1 MFGLWDLS
9 EEQKN
14 NFFNIKDYI
23 IALLFEIIMLFGYML
38 FGPMIIYLLIK
49 TNVNMKYSIVNYIFL
64 LMILCGSLINNLKKS
79 TQKTIKV
86 INDYT
91 EHVMF
96 PIEHNPAIIEID
108 EKQRIAVRWTRSK
121 LILFISCILIGGVI
135 IVTLYILKDKR
146 EFQIFC
152 FLMMVLLIIVDSIM
166 AKRKSKAC
174 VKQEIVIEGYILESV
189 KNEIFEMCNKI
200 NISSIQ
206 FKMWNNQNPNAN
218 SSFDKEGIPQIKIS
232 NGLINA
238 ISVNS
243 DAKEI
248 LLVTIGHELGHIFY
262 RDSIC
267 MNRRMKIASIVA
279 IMGYIMIILLL
290 YVSINHPI
298 FWILELILL
307 LLEVVFGNIMTDLRY
322 WEQIAELKADR
333 MAVFLHENG
342 RNAFIDFWTNE
353 CKDNKLKNYNIIY
366 QYYKRYIENEA
377 HPAMYRRMEILKT
390 RGKWKVWEYFEHVLI
405 IRKWKLSNRGW
416 NGE

>member
-146 EFQIFC
+146 EF
-152 FLMMVLLIIVDSIM
+152 
-166 AKRKSKAC
+166 
-174 VKQEIVIEGYILESV
+174 
-189 KNEIFEMCNKI
+189 
-200 NISSIQ
+200 
-206 FKMWNNQNPNAN
+206 
-218 SSFDKEGIPQIKIS
+218 
-232 NGLINA
+232 
-238 ISVNS
+238 
-243 DAKEI
+243 
-248 LLVTIGHELGHIFY
+248 
-262 RDSIC
+262 
-267 MNRRMKIASIVA
+267 
-279 IMGYIMIILLL
+279 
-290 YVSINHPI
+290 
-298 FWILELILL
+298 
-307 LLEVVFGNIMTDLRY
+307 
-322 WEQIAELKADR
+322 
-333 MAVFLHENG
+333 
-342 RNAFIDFWTNE
+342 
-353 CKDNKLKNYNIIY
+353 
-366 QYYKRYIENEA
+366 
-377 HPAMYRRMEILKT
+377 
-390 RGKWKVWEYFEHVLI
+390 
-405 IRKWKLSNRGW
+405 
-416 NGE
+416 